1 MVSAMIGVTARV
13 KIKEGKEQAFE
24 DFAKGVID
32 AVRAN
37 EPGNLF
43 YSLFRT
49 ERKGEY
55 VFIERWKD
63 QAAIDAHGTA
73 PHMKK
78 ALPGFGEF
86 VAGPVELTQYDEIA
100 PA

>member
-1 MVSAMIGVTARV
+1 MIGVTARV
-13 KIKEGKEQAFE
+13 KIKVGREAAFE
-24 DFAKGVID
+24 EFCKGVID

-55 VFIERWKD
+55 VFIERWTD
-63 QAAIDAHGTA
+63 QAAIDAHDTA
-73 PHMKK
+73 PHMKD
-78 ALPGFGEF
+78 ALPRFAEF
-86 VAGPVELTQYDEIA
+86 VAGPVELEQYDEV
-100 PA
+100 PRG

>member
-1 MVSAMIGVTARV
+1 VSGMIGVTARV

-55 VFIERWKD
+55 VFIERWTD

-73 PHMKK
+73 PHMKA
-78 ALPGFGEF
+78 ALPRFAEF
-86 VAGPVELTQYDEIA
+86 VAGPVELTQYDEL
-100 PA
+100 PQG

>member
-1 MVSAMIGVTARV
+1 MIGVTARV
-13 KIKEGKEQAFE
+13 KIKEGKEAAFE
-24 DFAKGVID
+24 EFCRGVVE

-49 ERKGEY
+49 ARKGEY

-63 QAAIDAHGTA
+63 QAAIDAHGKA
-73 PHMKK
+73 PHMQA
-78 ALPGFGEF
+78 ALPRFGEF
-86 VAGPVELTQYDEIA
+86 VAGPVELDQYDEITRG
-100 PA
+100 

>member
-1 MVSAMIGVTARV
+1 MIGVTARG
-13 KIKEGKEQAFE
+13 KIKEGKEAAFE
-24 DFAKGVID
+24 EFCKEVID

-55 VFIERWKD
+55 VFIERWTD
-63 QAAIDAHGTA
+63 QAAIDAHGKA
-73 PHMKK
+73 PHMKD
-78 ALPGFGEF
+78 ALPRFAEF
-86 VAGPVELTQYDEIA
+86 VAGPVELEQYDEISRG
-100 PA
+100 